1 MVVERVY
8 YRGISGCKVQRRGT
22 ERESHTDIEANTQT
36 QKQSSKQAN
45 KQEHRNTSTRVYR
58 HCVSVYTCIYSVSYF
73 CVYTDIHMDMY
84 THIFVSIDI
93 YIYMDVQKEKEFV
106 PMLISMC
113 VHGVGCGVG
122 SVHGG
127 VLGCVSGLGCGVLH
141 GARGSGV
148 LGKWWVP
155 AGGVV
160 SNFVRFSDMSMQSCH
175 VQE

>member
-1 MVVERVY
+1 MGTMPADGKMAQRIGRAKPTWMAHWPYLSGVIMRGGVFRVMLPATFVDGGREGVLQEAY
-8 YRGISGCKVQRRGT
+8 LDAKFRGEGQR

-93 YIYMDVQKEKEFV
+93 YIYTWMYRRRK
-106 PMLISMC
+106 
-113 VHGVGCGVG
+113 
-122 SVHGG
+122 
-127 VLGCVSGLGCGVLH
+127 
-141 GARGSGV
+141 
-148 LGKWWVP
+148 
-155 AGGVV
+155 
-160 SNFVRFSDMSMQSCH
+160 NSCPC
-175 VQE
+175 

>member
-1 MVVERVY
+1 MLPATFVDGGREGVLQEAY
-8 YRGISGCKVQRRGT
+8 LDAKFRGEGQR

-93 YIYMDVQKEKEFV
+93 YIHGCTEGERIRAHVDQHVCAWCRLWSGV
-106 PMLISMC
+106 CAWRGTRMC
-113 VHGVGCGVG
+113 IGSGLWGFTRGEGVWGVG
-122 SVHGG
+122 
-127 VLGCVSGLGCGVLH
+127 
-141 GARGSGV
+141 
-148 LGKWWVP
+148 
-155 AGGVV
+155 
-160 SNFVRFSDMSMQSCH
+160 
-175 VQE
+175 